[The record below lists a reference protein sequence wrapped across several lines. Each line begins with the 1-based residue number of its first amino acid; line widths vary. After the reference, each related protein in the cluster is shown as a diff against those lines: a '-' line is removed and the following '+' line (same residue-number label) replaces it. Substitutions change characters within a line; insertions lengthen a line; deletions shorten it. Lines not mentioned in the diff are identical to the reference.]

1 MNRRFS
7 EAIERIRT
15 LPEERQQ
22 QAASLLLDFLE
33 DSDREI
39 ELTPEQRAEI
49 EEALSEDE
57 PIASEEEVRSF
68 FDRVLK

>member
-1 MNRRFS
+1 VNRRFS

-33 DSDREI
+33 GNDREI
-39 ELTPEQRAEI
+39 ELTAEQKAEI

-57 PIASEEEVRSF
+57 PFASEEEVRSF